1 MKSWR
6 ANIHLRLM
14 MKTGKAV
21 NCAAEMFSSLHA
33 AFSEKADDFLA
44 KIKKILS
51 SLSAA
56 IHFTDQWK
64 ALKVNPEIDNT

>member
-1 MKSWR
+1 
-6 ANIHLRLM
+6 
-14 MKTGKAV
+14 
-21 NCAAEMFSSLHA
+21 MFSSLHA
-33 AFSEKADDFLA
+33 AFSEKADDFFA